1 MFCLILL
8 CLNGYMYILFTY
20 VCLYIF
26 KFTFMSLRFVL
37 FFVQTFFRD
46 IEDSDSITF
55 GFFSTNT
62 NVLLFH
68 ILEVRLHVDFYVFN
82 QYMYIKI

>member
-1 MFCLILL
+1 M
-8 CLNGYMYILFTY
+8 
-20 VCLYIF
+20 V
-26 KFTFMSLRFVL
+26 

-55 GFFSTNT
+55 GFFFTNT

-82 QYMYIKI
+82 QYMYIKIWQSHSKGYFQL

>member
-26 KFTFMSLRFVL
+26 KFTFMSLRFVV

-55 GFFSTNT
+55 GFFFYQYQCSAVPYSRSSFTCRF
-62 NVLLFH
+62 LCFQS
-68 ILEVRLHVDFYVFN
+68 IHVY
-82 QYMYIKI
+82 